1 MRAMDRVVMR
11 AAVLAGLAMAVTAGV
26 WAQSSAPA
34 AGNSPSVSASAS
46 APAAQVPANAPAGNS
61 GAQTAPAG
69 SPTTSQPAQPAAG
82 TTPVG
87 GDAPLPTKQPG
98 QGSGQG
104 SDQGTAPNTSTS
116 GAGTTAGQGTTN
128 TASNVQLVPCETAK
142 AEDKKEKKDKK
153 SDKDSEDPEP
163 GTTPVGGDCS
173 GPAQTVDVAKVVDPG
188 SEMIKVKPGSEEDVS
203 AVGNREIGKRG
214 LGNWY
219 STDGE
224 IKMGKQFADE
234 IEKST
239 KFITDPVVDEYVN
252 RIGQNIVKNSDCK
265 VPFTIKVI
273 DSDEI
278 NAMALPGGFFYVNSG
293 LILAADEEAELAGV
307 MAHETAHVCAHH
319 AAREMTRLNYA
330 QIGMIPLMI
339 MLPYDWTGYG
349 IYEAAQLAI
358 PITFLQFSRDFEAQA
373 DYLGVQ
379 YMYRSGYDP
388 QAFIT
393 FFEKVQAL
401 EKRKPGLVAKAFS
414 DHPQTPDRI
423 LHTQEEIARIL
434 PAKDDYLVTTS
445 EFEDVKARLA
455 RIEDKR
461 RLVDT
466 KGGAKPSLRRAS
478 TTDDSGSSGGSGNST
493 SAQTGS
499 STGDSTDGPPTLH
512 RRDDQN

>member
-1 MRAMDRVVMR
+1 MKATDRIGLR
-11 AAVLAGLAMAVTAGV
+11 LAVLSGLALALAVGT
-26 WAQSSAPA
+26 WAQSSGTASSATPA
-34 AGNSPSVSASAS
+34 NT
-46 APAAQVPANAPAGNS
+46 PAAQAPASTNS
-61 GAQTAPAG
+61 GSGTQPAT
-69 SPTTSQPAQPAAG
+69 PAAQPAPG
-82 TTPVG
+82 STPAG
-87 GDAPLPTKQPG
+87 GDAPLPAKPADTSKPKPAAT
-98 QGSGQG
+98 STA
-104 SDQGTAPNTSTS
+104 STDNSATAPCP
-116 GAGTTAGQGTTN
+116 TN
-128 TASNVQLVPCETAK
+128 ENNS
-142 AEDKKEKKDKK
+142 AEKGKK
-153 SDKDSEDPEP
+153 SKAPAPGSE
-163 GTTPVGGDCS
+163 PVGGDC
-173 GPAQTVDVAKVVDPG
+173 TVQVDPDKVVDPG
-188 SEMIKVKPGSEEDVS
+188 SELQKVKPGSIEDVS
-203 AVGNREIGKRG
+203 AVGNRNIGGRG
-214 LGNWY
+214 MGNWY

-224 IKMGKQFADE
+224 IKMGKQYADE

-239 KFITDPVVDEYVN
+239 KFITDPVVVEYIN

-330 QIGMIPLMI
+330 QIGMVPLMI

-379 YMYRSGYDP
+379 YMYRAGYDP

-393 FFEKVQAL
+393 FFEKIQAL

-423 LHTQEEIARIL
+423 LHSQEEIARIL
-434 PAKDDYLVTTS
+434 PARQDYLVTTS
-445 EFEDVKARLA
+445 EFDDVKARLA
-455 RIEDKR
+455 RIENKR
-461 RLVDT
+461 RLTDT
-466 KGGAKPSLRRAS
+466 KGVTRPSLRRAS
-478 TTDDSGSSGGSGNST
+478 TDGSGSGSGT
-493 SAQTGS
+493 TTQA
-499 STGDSTDGPPTLH
+499 GDSTSDSGDGPPTLH
-512 RRDDQN
+512 RRDDSNQN

>member
-1 MRAMDRVVMR
+1 MRAVERMSWRT
-11 AAVLAGLAMAVTAGV
+11 AVLAGMAMALTAGA
-26 WAQSSAPA
+26 WAQLGGPTP
-34 AGNSPSVSASAS
+34 GNSPV
-46 APAAQVPANAPAGNS
+46 
-61 GAQTAPAG
+61 G
-69 SPTTSQPAQPAAG
+69 SPTAQTPPMTPPDQQTGPIATQTPTGTQQPPAG
-82 TTPVG
+82 TQTG
-87 GDAPLPTKQPG
+87 GDPG
-98 QGSGQG
+98 LSGKP
-104 SDQGTAPNTSTS
+104 DST
-116 GAGTTAGQGTTN
+116 
-128 TASNVQLVPCETAK
+128 TASNTGNGQLAPCEAQK
-142 AEDKKEKKDKK
+142 DDKKDKK
-153 SDKDSEDPEP
+153 KDKDKDKSQSEDKIDDVEP
-163 GTTPVGGDCS
+163 GTVPVGSDCA
-173 GPAQTVDVAKVVDPG
+173 GPQAVDPNKVVDPG
-188 SEMIKVKPGSEEDVS
+188 SEMIKVKPGTIEDVS
-203 AVGNREIGKRG
+203 AVGNRDVGKRG

-219 STDGE
+219 STDSE

-252 RIGQNIVKNSDCK
+252 RIGQNLVKNSDCK

-307 MAHETAHVCAHH
+307 MAHEIAHVCAHH

-330 QIGMIPLMI
+330 QIGMVPLMI

-423 LHTQEEIARIL
+423 LHSQWEIARIL

-445 EFEDVKARLA
+445 EFNDVKARLA
-455 RIEDKR
+455 RIENKR
-461 RLVDT
+461 RLTDT
-466 KGGAKPSLRRAS
+466 KGVTRPSLRRAS
-478 TTDDSGSSGGSGNST
+478 TGDGTDNSGDASAQKGGNSGDSG
-493 SAQTGS
+493 
-499 STGDSTDGPPTLH
+499 DGPPTLH